1 MGKSRAWQFV
11 LIALVSFA
19 FGSWICGDRPLAAAG
34 EKLGDKPTA
43 RSIVFTDDRGVIT
56 GELAV
61 RAGTGKEPPVLV
73 LLDNLG
79 KEVWS
84 GSPNARVMLAH

>member
-1 MGKSRAWQFV
+1 MGQSRAWQFV

-19 FGSWICGDRPLAAAG
+19 FGSWIFSDHPLAAAS
-34 EKLGDKPTA
+34 EKLGDKATV
-43 RSIVFTDDRGVIT
+43 RYIVFTDDQGVV
-56 GELAV
+56 GELMV

-73 LLDNLG
+73 LLDNRG

-84 GSPNARVMLAH
+84 GSPNAKAH